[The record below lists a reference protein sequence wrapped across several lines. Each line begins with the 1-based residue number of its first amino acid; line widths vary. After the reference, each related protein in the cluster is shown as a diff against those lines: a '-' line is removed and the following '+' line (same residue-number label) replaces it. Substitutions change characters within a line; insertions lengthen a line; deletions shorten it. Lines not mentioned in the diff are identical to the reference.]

1 MTSPATMQGD
11 TEVLLIVTSV
21 MLGRFDGLNLLLEVD
36 QNTQMWNV
44 TVGLGLL
51 YMVSQQILTHSLP

>member
-11 TEVLLIVTSV
+11 TEMLLIVTSV